1 MSKTLFNL
9 FFFYTIIG
17 GWNFYHVSLLNN
29 ICKLYE
35 YKYMIWFSYI
45 FNGRAISNNKCSW
58 YSCNFIKIKQRMIIL
73 EHVFILKVAYFMISQ
88 KVKSNTL
95 PFLLTNYSDLWAI
108 TKYSFCF
115 LIKFKFIHNYEC
127 LSYFKVW
134 INY

>member
-1 MSKTLFNL
+1 
-9 FFFYTIIG
+9 
-17 GWNFYHVSLLNN
+17 
-29 ICKLYE
+29 
-35 YKYMIWFSYI
+35 
-45 FNGRAISNNKCSW
+45 
-58 YSCNFIKIKQRMIIL
+58 MIIL